1 MHRLLLVDDELEIA
15 DLAAEY
21 LSSKNWTA
29 VAVSTVADAEHAIDT
44 MGPFDV
50 AVIDWLIGRS
60 TARGLLERLA
70 QRQPTCRVLLTS
82 GHGRDIL
89 RDNPQGHP
97 VIRKPYS
104 LRTLEARVDALLP
117 RAQER

>member
-1 MHRLLLVDDELEIA
+1 MRNLLLVDDELEIA

-21 LSSKNWTA
+21 LSSKNWNTIA
-29 VAVSTVADAEHAIDT
+29 VTTVAEAEHAIDT
-44 MGPFDV
+44 MGPFEV

-70 QRQPTCRVLLTS
+70 MKQPNCRVLLTS

-89 RDNPQGHP
+89 RDNPQGVP

-117 RAQER
+117 PRRER

>member
-1 MHRLLLVDDELEIA
+1 MRKLLLVDDELEIA
-15 DLAAEY
+15 ELASEY
-21 LSSKNWTA
+21 LSSKAWTT
-29 VAVSTVADAEHAIDT
+29 VAVTTVAEAEHAIDT
-44 MGPFDV
+44 LGPFDV
-50 AVIDWLIGRS
+50 AVIDWLVGRS

-70 QRQPTCRVLLTS
+70 TKQPECRVVLTS

-89 RDNPQGHP
+89 RDNPQGIP

-117 RAQER
+117 TRRER